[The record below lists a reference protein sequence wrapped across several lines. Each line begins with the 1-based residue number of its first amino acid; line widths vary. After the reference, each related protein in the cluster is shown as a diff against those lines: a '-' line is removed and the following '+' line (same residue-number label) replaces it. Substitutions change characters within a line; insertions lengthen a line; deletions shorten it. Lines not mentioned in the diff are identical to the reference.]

1 MYTELHCHSAYSF
14 LDGASDPAEL
24 AAAAAGLGHEAL
36 ALTDHDNVCG
46 AMEFAH
52 ACRGVGVR
60 PIFGCELTVEV
71 PRRMPRPVHVTLLVE
86 DATGWANL
94 CRLITGAHRGTRE
107 PASNGLRSHADSHRR
122 EALAP
127 SLPIDELERH
137 TEGLVCMSGCA
148 RDGAVAGSWER
159 GDPAGAAYLARRL
172 MRAFGPDRFRVELQ
186 RPLWR
191 HDRSR
196 NRWLASLAER
206 LGVPAVATGNAHA
219 HERSR
224 SSLQDAFVAVRL
236 GATLDETEGM
246 RRGNSASA
254 LLSAEEAAARFRD
267 HPEAVAETERLVGRL
282 RFDLTRELG
291 YSYPGAED
299 QGADRRLA
307 ELCRVRLV
315 DRYEGTPQRAE
326 AERRLEEELSLI
338 RKLRLSGFFL
348 LHQDMLELAREVAAE
363 VRGPESARRLLPP
376 GRGRG
381 SSVSSLVCYLTGLS
395 HIDPVKNDLFLG
407 RFLNE
412 ELTEV
417 PDIDLDFP
425 RDIREKLIPRV
436 HERYGQERSAL
447 VASFATYRAR
457 GAIRDL
463 GKALG
468 LPPGE
473 VERFARA
480 VDVYEAS
487 RDAWARM
494 EETLG
499 KLRARSPRWRALA
512 ELLPEIAGLPRHL
525 SQHPGGMVIST
536 TPLIELCP
544 VQPAAMEGRQI
555 VQWDKDSCADA
566 GFLKIDLL
574 GLGMLSAI
582 ERCVDE
588 IARTREERID
598 LSRVPLDDE
607 EVWSTIQR
615 AETTGVFQVESR
627 AQMQML
633 PRTLPENLDDL
644 TVQVALVRPGPIQG
658 GAVHPYIERRKR
670 LREDPGYEIP
680 YEHPSLEP
688 ALRDTLGAIVF
699 QDQVLEVAMALAGF
713 SVGEAEGLRRAMSRK
728 RSEAAM
734 LRYRE
739 RFIEGAVGRGGSR
752 EVAERVFGQIEGFSG
767 FGFPKAH
774 SAAFGLLA
782 YQSTWLRVHYGPE
795 LLCALLN
802 EQPMGF
808 YPPDALVHEAQRRG
822 TEVLPPDVNASEVD
836 CRVETTG
843 AAAGSSGNP
852 PVRIGLGYVAELAE
866 VDAQAVV
873 SERRRGGSYRS
884 ISDLAGRSGAGSAA
898 LQRLAWAGA
907 CDTLVNGSAPIDP
920 DEERRRPALWAA
932 GGSAHASRTDDGA
945 QLALPLD
952 GSPTPQLPAL
962 GPWDRIVADYRTT
975 GMTLGRHPMELL
987 RASLPSQVLSSED
1000 IARTRDGT
1008 RVKVAGMVVARQR
1021 PATANGVVFML
1032 LEDEAGTINLIVP
1045 PPVVDRCRLAVR
1057 TSGFVQATGKLEH
1070 REGTTNVVVSRLE
1083 RLQPPELPDRKPRQ
1097 LAPPIPRETGRPAA
1111 VPIALSKRSFD
1122 GVREAA
1128 MAELAASLP
1137 APHSFGRRGR

>member
-1 MYTELHCHSAYSF
+1 
-14 LDGASDPAEL
+14 
-24 AAAAAGLGHEAL
+24 
-36 ALTDHDNVCG
+36 
-46 AMEFAH
+46 
-52 ACRGVGVR
+52 
-60 PIFGCELTVEV
+60 
-71 PRRMPRPVHVTLLVE
+71 
-86 DATGWANL
+86 
-94 CRLITGAHRGTRE
+94 
-107 PASNGLRSHADSHRR
+107 
-122 EALAP
+122 
-127 SLPIDELERH
+127 
-137 TEGLVCMSGCA
+137 
-148 RDGAVAGSWER
+148 
-159 GDPAGAAYLARRL
+159 
-172 MRAFGPDRFRVELQ
+172 
-186 RPLWR
+186 
-191 HDRSR
+191 
-196 NRWLASLAER
+196 
-206 LGVPAVATGNAHA
+206 
-219 HERSR
+219 
-224 SSLQDAFVAVRL
+224 
-236 GATLDETEGM
+236 
-246 RRGNSASA
+246 
-254 LLSAEEAAARFRD
+254 
-267 HPEAVAETERLVGRL
+267 
-282 RFDLTRELG
+282 
-291 YSYPGAED
+291 
-299 QGADRRLA
+299 
-307 ELCRVRLV
+307 
-315 DRYEGTPQRAE
+315 
-326 AERRLEEELSLI
+326 
-338 RKLRLSGFFL
+338 
-348 LHQDMLELAREVAAE
+348 
-363 VRGPESARRLLPP
+363 
-376 GRGRG
+376 
-381 SSVSSLVCYLTGLS
+381 
-395 HIDPVKNDLFLG
+395 VKNDLFLG

-436 HERYGQERSAL
+436 HERYGDERSAL

-468 LPPGE
+468 LPAGE

-512 ELLPEIAGLPRHL
+512 ELLPEIAGLPRHV

-544 VQPAAMEGRQI
+544 VQPAAMEDRQI

-574 GLGMLSAI
+574 GLGMLSAV

-588 IARTREERID
+588 IARTRGERID
-598 LSRVPLDDE
+598 LSRVPLDDD
-607 EVWSTIQR
+607 EVWSAIQR
-615 AETTGVFQVESR
+615 AETTGVFQIESR

-633 PRTLPENLDDL
+633 PRTLPKDLDDL

-670 LREDPGYEIP
+670 LREDPEYEIP
-680 YEHPSLEP
+680 YEDPSLEP
-688 ALRDTLGAIVF
+688 VLRDTLGAIVF

-734 LRYRE
+734 QRYRE
-739 RFIEGAVGRGGSR
+739 RFIEGAVGRGVSR

-795 LLCALLN
+795 LLCGLLN

-822 TEVLPPDVNASEVD
+822 IEILPPDVNVSEVD

-852 PVRIGLGYVAELAE
+852 PVRIGLGYVAELPA
-866 VDAQAVV
+866 VDAEAVV
-873 SERRRGGSYRS
+873 EERRRGGLYRS
-884 ISDLAGRSGAGSAA
+884 VSDLAGRSGAGAAA

-907 CDTLVNGSAPIDP
+907 CDSLVERRSPVRVSADHGGHEFRLEGAGAGGNEPADP
-920 DEERRRPALWAA
+920 DEDRRRPALWEA
-932 GGSAHASRTDDGA
+932 GGVARAARTDDGA

-952 GSPTPQLPAL
+952 GSPTPPLPSL

-975 GMTLGRHPMELL
+975 GMTLGRHPMELI
-987 RASLPSQVLSSED
+987 RETLPSEVLTSEGLGG
-1000 IARTRDGT
+1000 TRDGR

-1032 LEDEAGTINLIVP
+1032 LEDERGTINLIVP
-1045 PPVVDRCRLAVR
+1045 PPVVERCRLAVR
-1057 TSGFVQATGKLEH
+1057 TSGFVLAAGKLEH
-1070 REGTTNVVVSRLE
+1070 REGTTNVVVTRIDRLSTD
-1083 RLQPPELPDRKPRQ
+1083 ELPPPRIRE
-1097 LAPPIPRETGRPAA
+1097 LEPPVHKETGRDPQHEPAMAGPSA
-1111 VPIALSKRSFD
+1111 VGLSKRGFE